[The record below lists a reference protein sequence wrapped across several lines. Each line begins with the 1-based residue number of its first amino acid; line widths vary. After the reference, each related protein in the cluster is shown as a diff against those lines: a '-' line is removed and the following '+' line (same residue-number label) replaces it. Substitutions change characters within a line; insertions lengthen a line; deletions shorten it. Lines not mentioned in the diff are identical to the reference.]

1 MFPDIG
7 KEVGQAGYQEVVF
20 RNNVN
25 KEVFRNLLHLQIQ
38 SKTKI
43 DEKVNCT
50 WKWRSAIKLMNRLGN
65 LDMALTQVQSRA
77 TRCFHCSKLS

>member
-25 KEVFRNLLHLQIQ
+25 KEVFRNLLHLEMEVSHKTDEQVGELGHGLDAGAEQ
-38 SKTKI
+38 SNKVFPLFKTI
-43 DEKVNCT
+43 IV
-50 WKWRSAIKLMNRLGN
+50 LGN
-65 LDMALTQVQSRA
+65 
-77 TRCFHCSKLS
+77 